1 MHEQNGKSYTYKS
14 MKTAELKEQRDEEI
28 QQLDDS
34 SQLKLSKHQLG
45 QFNQIKKILMN
56 FGFKDRQKNIL
67 STEINS
73 HVLDEMRR
81 ERKIIMVLRDAD
93 VD

>member
-1 MHEQNGKSYTYKS
+1 
-14 MKTAELKEQRDEEI
+14 
-28 QQLDDS
+28 
-34 SQLKLSKHQLG
+34 
-45 QFNQIKKILMN
+45 MN